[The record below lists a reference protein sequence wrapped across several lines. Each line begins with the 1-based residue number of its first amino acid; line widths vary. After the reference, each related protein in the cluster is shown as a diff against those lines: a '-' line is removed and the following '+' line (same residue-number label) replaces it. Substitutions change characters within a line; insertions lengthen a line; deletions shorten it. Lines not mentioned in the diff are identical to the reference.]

1 MPSESLAIDEVCWL
15 IRVFGSMLRSCAC
28 FIFPQSR
35 QSQSLAHGGGRSAVG
50 APRTIAHSHCG
61 LRRRTAGPG
70 RLHRTTCSHTTHAP
84 PLSPNPHARVAKRR
98 QLLLPESKYT
108 ALMCAWVLLLAI
120 PQGAQTTMGWY

>member
-35 QSQSLAHGGGRSAVG
+35 QSQQSLAHGGGRSAVG
-50 APRTIAHSHCG
+50 APRTMHTPTD
-61 LRRRTAGPG
+61 RRTAGPG

-84 PLSPNPHARVAKRR
+84 P
-98 QLLLPESKYT
+98 
-108 ALMCAWVLLLAI
+108 
-120 PQGAQTTMGWY
+120 